1 MKFKRI
7 IRLIVVIMGL
17 SVGKV
22 SAQGIALK
30 TNALYWGTTTPNLG
44 IEVTLAPKWTLDLS
58 GGYNPWTFSDNK
70 KWKHWLVQPELRYW
84 LCEKMGGHFLGLH
97 IHGGQ
102 YNIGKVNTDFKL
114 FGTDFSKLK
123 DFRFEGWFV
132 GAGIAYGYAWMLS
145 KHWNLET
152 EIGLGYSY
160 TRYDRYQCPE
170 CGSKLEDGK
179 KHHYL
184 GPTKAAINIV
194 YVF

>member
-114 FGTDFSKLK
+114 FGTDFSKFK
-123 DFRFEGWFV
+123 DFRFEGWFI

>member
-22 SAQGIALK
+22 SAQDIALK

-84 LCEKMGGHFLGLH
+84 LCEKMGGHFWGLH

-102 YNIGKVNTDFKL
+102 YNIGKVNTDFNL

-184 GPTKAAINIV
+184 GPTNAAINIV